1 MLKYF
6 LIVLVLGISAET
18 YSQTVWTVETIPNP
32 KTTYNGFVSNP
43 DQVLDERSVGY
54 INTLLQALEDSTTV
68 QVAVVVVNSIGD
80 AVPGDFRTT
89 LFRYWGV
96 GQKDNNNGLL
106 ILMVMDQHRIEFET
120 GYGLEPI
127 LTDAMCKRIQ
137 VEQMVPLA
145 KEEKYSEAM
154 LAGVREVIK
163 ILMDPT
169 YREEV
174 FAYSTENYME
184 RPWWRK
190 DASSVGVVAFIFV
203 YLISLLVSIGSRK
216 TRLKS
221 APQYLK
227 KYNNPVYNNTKVALL
242 NIGLPAAFF
251 GSQLFSGS
259 LRIFEFALF
268 VYALFAILLFE
279 KRMRLNKYILKDN
292 ESSEPQI
299 LYNALAK
306 SNRNGWGAAAFF
318 FPLPFLFYALFNKRR
333 LYGLRN
339 TPPVADDG
347 ITPMIKL
354 GEVEDDE
361 FLKSYQLKE
370 ENLKSVDYDV
380 WKDPHSDHVKIYGF
394 ENFFSK
400 YDKCPQCKSKTYLMI
415 KNQTIHAATYDSSGE
430 GMKTFNCK
438 NCNYTKKET
447 YTIARLTRSSSSSGS
462 YSGGGGGGGSFGGG
476 SSGGGGAGSSW

>member
-6 LIVLVLGISAET
+6 LIVLVLSISAET
-18 YSQTVWTVETIPNP
+18 FSQTAWTVENIPNP
-32 KTTYNGFVSNP
+32 KTSYNGFVSNP

-80 AVPGDFRTT
+80 AVPGDFRTK

-106 ILMVMDQHRIEFET
+106 ILMVMDQRRVEFET

-137 VEQMVPLA
+137 IEQMVPLL
-145 KEEKYSEAM
+145 KEGNYSEAV
-154 LAGVREVIK
+154 LGGVREVIK
-163 ILMDPT
+163 ILMNPD

-221 APQYLK
+221 APQYIK

-251 GSQLFSGS
+251 ASQLFSGS
-259 LRIFEFALF
+259 LRLFEFALF

-299 LYNALAK
+299 MYNALAK

-333 LYGLRN
+333 LFGLRN

-361 FLKSYQLKE
+361 FLKAYQLKE
-370 ENLKSVDYDV
+370 ENLKSIDYDV

-415 KNQTIHAATYDSSGE
+415 KNQTIHAASYDSSGE